1 MSKVD
6 NIVDCTDMSIGER
19 VKYVRV
25 DVLKISLESFSSR
38 LGMKSRSSMS
48 RYERSG
54 FQFSDRVI
62 KQICTEFLIN
72 EHWLRTGEGDIFE
85 TYVDDLKEICK
96 KYNIDDGSERL
107 IRTFIALD
115 ATERESISKF
125 LISLGSGFSKNEVIE
140 HSLDVISSQKVL
152 HIDEK
157 EDDDSEIIE
166 LPLYSTKA
174 SAGIGK
180 YLGDNDPYEITS
192 FPLNR
197 VTRKADFAVNVCGDS
212 MEPLIADGE
221 TIFIKS
227 MPRIEPNQI
236 GLFLYNEEVFCK
248 RLILDRKKSHVVLRS
263 ENKAYKDII
272 VHDPSQLRTLGL
284 VLI

>member
-1 MSKVD
+1 MSKADV
-6 NIVDCTDMSIGER
+6 IVDCTNMSIGER
-19 VKYVRV
+19 VKYIRV

-72 EHWLRTGEGDIFE
+72 EHWLRTGEGEIFE

-96 KYNIDDGSERL
+96 KYNIDENSERV

-115 ATERESISKF
+115 ANERQSISKF
-125 LISLGSGFSKNEVIE
+125 LTTLANGVTKIDNLE
-140 HSLDVISSQKVL
+140 HSLDVISSQKQL
-152 HIDEK
+152 QLSEK
-157 EDDDSEIIE
+157 EDNSEIIE

-180 YLGDNDPYEITS
+180 YLGDNDPYEVTS

-197 VTRKADFAVNVCGDS
+197 ITRKADFAVNVCGDS
-212 MEPLIADGE
+212 MEPLIADNE

-248 RLILDRKKSHVVLRS
+248 RLVLDRKKSHVVLRS
-263 ENKAYKDII
+263 ENSAYKDII
-272 VHDPSQLRTLGL
+272 IHDPSQLRTLGL

>member
-115 ATERESISKF
+115 ANERESISKF
-125 LISLGSGFSKNEVIE
+125 LISLGNGFVKNEGVE
-140 HSLDVISSQKVL
+140 RSLDVISTQKVL
-152 HIDEK
+152 QID
-157 EDDDSEIIE
+157 DNDNDIIE

-197 VTRKADFAVNVCGDS
+197 ITRKADFAVNVCGDS

-248 RLILDRKKSHVVLRS
+248 RLVLDRKKSHVVLRS
-263 ENKAYKDII
+263 ENKSYKDII
-272 VHDPSQLRTLGL
+272 IHDPSQLRTLGL